1 MTTVLFESHATSLDN
16 ENGLA
21 SGQFD
26 VALSPTGEQQARE
39 LGERYRKRDLD
50 AVFCSDLQ
58 RSYRTAEIAF
68 VGRELP
74 ISRDARLRECDYGA
88 LTRRPRGEV
97 AAPPTAHLDQ
107 PFPKGESYR
116 EAVGRVK
123 GFLREVGPVFDGMTI
138 LIIGHRATHHAL
150 EHWLAG
156 RPLDEVLTAQ
166 WRWQP
171 GWTYQLD
178 RTKHP
183 WI

>member
-1 MTTVLFESHATSLDN
+1 MTTVLFESHATSFDN

-21 SGQFD
+21 SGHFD

-39 LGERYRKRDLD
+39 LGERYRGRGLD

-58 RSYRTAEIAF
+58 RSYRTAEHAF
-68 VGRELP
+68 AGRKLP
-74 ISRDARLRECDYGA
+74 ISRDSRLRECDYGA
-88 LTRRPRGEV
+88 LTRMPRGEV
-97 AAPPTAHLDQ
+97 VATPTAYLDQ
-107 PFPKGESYR
+107 PFPEGESYR

-123 GFLREVGPVFDGMTI
+123 EFLREVGRVFEGKTI

-150 EHWLAG
+150 EHWLGG
-156 RPLDEVLTAQ
+156 RPLDDVLTAQ
-166 WRWQP
+166 WQWKP

-178 RTKHP
+178 PSKHS